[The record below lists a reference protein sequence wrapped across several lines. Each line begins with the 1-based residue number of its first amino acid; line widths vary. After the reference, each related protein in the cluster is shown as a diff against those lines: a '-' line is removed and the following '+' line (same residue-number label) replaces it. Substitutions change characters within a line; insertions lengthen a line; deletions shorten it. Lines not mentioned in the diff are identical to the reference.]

1 MKLYRILLL
10 FLITITLSGCST
22 NYQSLNDMAIV
33 SSVLIDKDEDNNFIT
48 YIELYKEE
56 KSENKSKKVSY
67 FVKGL
72 GKSIK
77 SSMNNAASSI
87 SKNLYY
93 VHINAVIFSKDV
105 ASTNMEDLFNYLV
118 SRVQINSN
126 YYILISDD
134 IKELLDTKDN
144 DNDILGEKIDKL
156 INNSS
161 NSGTMANYD
170 FMEILRNFTSPNKDI
185 HLNKISERN
194 DITTIKDGYYF
205 NGEKL
210 AGELDNN
217 DLKLINLFKK
227 SNNIYFTY
235 KYNKDYYNLKI
246 DSSNVSYNIKDK
258 INIKL
263 DIKADIDTAG
273 ENIKTANINVV
284 EKLNKH
290 TAQSIEHDLNNLLNR
305 LKKDKSDILGINNYI
320 YKIYGKKKLDFFKD
334 DFDIKVNVVINKKG
348 LVHDTLGGNYHEKE

>member
-10 FLITITLSGCST
+10 FLITITLSGCTT

-56 KSENKSKKVSY
+56 KNENKSKKVSY

-72 GKSIK
+72 GKTIK
-77 SSMNNAASSI
+77 SSMNDAASSI

-134 IKELLDTKDN
+134 IKELLDTKDK

-156 INNSS
+156 INNST

-170 FMEILRNFTSPNKDI
+170 FMEKLRNFTSPNKDI
-185 HLNKISERN
+185 YLNKISVRN
-194 DITTIKDGYYF
+194 DLTTIKDGYYF
-205 NGEKL
+205 NGIKL

-217 DLKLINLFKK
+217 
-227 SNNIYFTY
+227 
-235 KYNKDYYNLKI
+235 NLKEWGSEGQRKNAI
-246 DSSNVSYNIKDK
+246 ISFKLAEINVINDIKGYYPILILDDLFSELDKEKITNLLGMLDRDIQTFITTTDIKNVSKKVIKD
-258 INIKL
+258 
-263 DIKADIDTAG
+263 A
-273 ENIKTANINVV
+273 
-284 EKLNKH
+284 
-290 TAQSIEHDLNNLLNR
+290 
-305 LKKDKSDILGINNYI
+305 KK
-320 YKIYGKKKLDFFKD
+320 FK
-334 DFDIKVNVVINKKG
+334 VING
-348 LVHDTLGGNYHEKE
+348 ILEEE